1 MAEPTHAWTKTSVA
15 DGPCLATSRLEIIA
29 ATLPLLK
36 LEVSSPATLAS
47 ALDAD
52 LETWPPPL
60 NDAGS
65 LRWTCEKLRANPGR
79 VGFFS
84 WYVVLTN
91 EQRRK
96 LIGLVAFKGPPDNDG
111 MIETGY
117 SVLQNYQKQGI
128 GTEATCA
135 IMQWAFENPSVRRI
149 DAETF
154 S

>member
-1 MAEPTHAWTKTSVA
+1 M
-15 DGPCLATSRLEIIA
+15 
-29 ATLPLLK
+29 
-36 LEVSSPATLAS
+36 LAS

-52 LETWPPPL
+52 LESWPPPL
-60 NDAGS
+60 NDEGS
-65 LRWTCEKLRANPGR
+65 LRWTYEKLKANPEQ

-96 LIGLVAFKGPPDNDG
+96 LIGPVAFKDPPDNQG

-117 SVLQNYQKQGI
+117 SVLEKLSNAGDRNR
-128 GTEATCA
+128 GNVRDLGVGVPESGCA
-135 IMQWAFENPSVRRI
+135 PYCCR
-149 DAETF
+149 DF